1 MDTGVHTEFGKFRIK
16 RYFVPVFFILSLC
29 VLILLR
35 CSEEVP
41 VTSAGK
47 TFDAS
52 PGAIIYEYHKLY
64 TEVESM
70 DMFMAPI
77 ISARYLMTLNIAVNE
92 AVKAAINQENYTL
105 DFKFTPEKNIFEI
118 KDTLLLNNLLNAVLA
133 NHMSNMFS
141 ARVPKSDLMIEKKY
155 TNILTRI
162 NADAKINSV
171 DHTYISA
178 LAKTISDSIKSAF
191 LPEDYFQKEK
201 YAVRDS
207 ITNIIKHNSIESKV
221 TWVKSLIRYE
231 SILPDLG
238 LDPIDLPLKT
248 KFNPLNDKDMY
259 REAMEIYTLSK
270 PLPYESEWIA
280 EFWSD
285 DLPGI
290 TFTPATRWINILN
303 QLVIQEKPHFEDIKN
318 MYFYMSLAIHETG
331 VLCWDLKYTNSQMRP
346 SHFIQHHIDPTWR
359 PFHENPDF
367 PAYPS
372 GHSAFGAA
380 ACTVLEHFFGKG
392 HPFTDNSHKG
402 NKAFLSDPRYF
413 KSFQEMKE
421 ENARS
426 RMYLGV
432 HFRKDCED
440 GLYLGDIIGKNIMEM
455 YTSKNQ
461 KKKNINS

>member
-1 MDTGVHTEFGKFRIK
+1 MEKETFTGFNVFRF
-16 RYFVPVFFILSLC
+16 RRFLFPVFFILSLC

-41 VTSAGK
+41 VNHRGER
-47 TFDAS
+47 FEAS

-70 DMFMAPI
+70 DMFMSPI

-92 AVKAAINQENYTL
+92 AVKASTNPENYTL
-105 DFKFTPEKNIFEI
+105 DFKFSPKNVNTKI

-133 NHMSNMFS
+133 NHMSNMF
-141 ARVPKSDLMIEKKY
+141 ANRVHKSDRLIEGKY
-155 TNILTRI
+155 TGILSMI
-162 NADAKINSV
+162 NSENKINSI
-171 DHTYISA
+171 DHTFISS
-178 LAKTISDSIKSAF
+178 LAKSISDSIKSVF
-191 LPEDYFQKEK
+191 LPEDYYLKDK
-201 YAVRDS
+201 YSVRDS
-207 ITNIIKHNSIESKV
+207 VTTIVVQKSVESEV

-231 SILPDLG
+231 SILPALG
-238 LDPIDLPLKT
+238 LKPINLPPKI
-248 KFNPLNDKDMY
+248 KFRPLNDKDMY

-303 QLVIQEKPHFEDIKN
+303 QLVIEEKPDFYVIKN

-331 VLCWDLKYTNSQMRP
+331 VLCWDLKYSNNQVRP
-346 SHFIQHHIDPTWR
+346 SHFIQYHIDPTWR

-380 ACTVLEHFFGKG
+380 ACTVLENFFGKE

-402 NKAFLSDPRYF
+402 NKAFLSEPRNF

-440 GLYLGDIIGKNIMEM
+440 GLYLGDIIGKNIMEI
-455 YTSKNQ
+455 YLSKNPD
-461 KKKNINS
+461 KRNINI